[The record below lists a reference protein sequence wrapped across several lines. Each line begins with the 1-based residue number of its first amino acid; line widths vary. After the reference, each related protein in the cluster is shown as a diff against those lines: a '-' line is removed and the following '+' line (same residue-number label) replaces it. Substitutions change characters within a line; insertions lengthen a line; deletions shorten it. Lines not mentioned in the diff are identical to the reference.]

1 MWGVVFELFS
11 WFSLPGRTCPGQSYA
26 RTCFTHDTAVYMYIQ
41 YTVYTPN
48 SDLQCLCNPA
58 LATGPPP
65 SKRTSQQKQ
74 ENTFNL
80 IIAKNSHHMVWMVF
94 DPLMVNFGK
103 LFVRGLST
111 IVWVVLETE
120 LWVFQV
126 GKSHCLQTLS

>member
-1 MWGVVFELFS
+1 
-11 WFSLPGRTCPGQSYA
+11 
-26 RTCFTHDTAVYMYIQ
+26 
-41 YTVYTPN
+41 
-48 SDLQCLCNPA
+48 
-58 LATGPPP
+58 
-65 SKRTSQQKQ
+65 
-74 ENTFNL
+74 
-80 IIAKNSHHMVWMVF
+80 MVWMVF